1 MKIALAILL
10 AISFVGIAS
19 FSVFTMSHGAEHNG
33 IGCVA
38 AAAQGIDC
46 PKAGSLFSFLAIHL
60 NAFHIVSAAVFFV
73 LAIGLGIVWKFQFSP
88 PFVQSVALR
97 YFSKRL
103 FQQRLTRWL
112 ALHENSPAIL

>member
-1 MKIALAILL
+1 MKTALATLL
-10 AISFVGIAS
+10 IFGFIGIAS
-19 FSVFTMSHGAEHNG
+19 FGVFTMSHGAEHNG
-33 IGCVA
+33 VGCVA

>member
-60 NAFHIVSAAVFFV
+60 NAFHIV
-73 LAIGLGIVWKFQFSP
+73 WKFQFSP

>member
-88 PFVQSVALR
+88 PFVQSVRCVIFQNVYFNSDLPAGLR
-97 YFSKRL
+97 FTKTVPL
-103 FQQRLTRWL
+103 FC
-112 ALHENSPAIL
+112 